1 MNKTNEKIGFGAR
14 FKTLFKSVFL
24 FLLTFI
30 IFYSLCLWIFFYFAK
45 RWQLWKLQRITFSI
59 FFMIMIFAAYLIL
72 SVILTYIIHW
82 HLRYSR
88 ASKKKTASVKRY
100 NAWTI
105 VIGLPLAI
113 AAGIVLL
120 YQPFYGKTAL
130 DRARHYYSMRG
141 EYPFLPLISE
151 TIMTAQDAETK
162 IEGIKALASI
172 HSKMCLEELSKI
184 LQQDKEALSNRE
196 VYGAMKKAFIS
207 YGLMAKPYLIEL
219 FYKYDKEKS
228 LMAEAGTEFYLH
240 SNYIAPPFQR
250 LKKEAE
256 ELIRDEQKKR
266 IVLLRIEEIENEVQN
281 NLLELEQSAPEL
293 KNKLSVHDFILDVF
307 LNMERLVQDK
317 EIYKL
322 AKKVASDTTY
332 SGYTRAKAVMLIGKL
347 GTKKDFDTIAPL
359 LNSNDEIIKSAA
371 LKAITRLHEK
381 VGGQKEKK

>member
-1 MNKTNEKIGFGAR
+1 
-14 FKTLFKSVFL
+14 
-24 FLLTFI
+24 
-30 IFYSLCLWIFFYFAK
+30 
-45 RWQLWKLQRITFSI
+45 
-59 FFMIMIFAAYLIL
+59 
-72 SVILTYIIHW
+72 
-82 HLRYSR
+82 
-88 ASKKKTASVKRY
+88 
-100 NAWTI
+100 
-105 VIGLPLAI
+105 
-113 AAGIVLL
+113 
-120 YQPFYGKTAL
+120 
-130 DRARHYYSMRG
+130 
-141 EYPFLPLISE
+141 
-151 TIMTAQDAETK
+151 MTAQDAETK